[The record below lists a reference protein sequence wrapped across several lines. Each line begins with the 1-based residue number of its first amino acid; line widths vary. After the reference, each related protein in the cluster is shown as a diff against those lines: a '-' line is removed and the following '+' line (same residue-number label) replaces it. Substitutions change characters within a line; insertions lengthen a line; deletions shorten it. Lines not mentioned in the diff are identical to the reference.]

1 MITVRFGGLLHSCH
15 TTFWAQDGQHA
26 LPGAPNVQEGPDGL
40 DVNRSWVDAGL
51 LARPSRSSLFLSSF
65 FLLLSLLS
73 FFLSF
78 SLTSL
83 YLFLF
88 LECAVQIWG
97 F

>member
-51 LARPSRSSLFLSSF
+51 LARPAAPPAPCTAGKAPTLPMMTERLRKCLNS
-65 FLLLSLLS
+65 
-73 FFLSF
+73 
-78 SLTSL
+78 
-83 YLFLF
+83 
-88 LECAVQIWG
+88 
-97 F
+97 